1 MTIRRWRTATSR
13 CPGAPPRNARWVGPN
28 RGQDAMPDLVTLA
41 PDVVLRVINGEA
53 LLLKLNAEDVFA
65 LNDTGTRIV
74 QLFAEG
80 RDLDAVLEALHE
92 EYGVERTELRQ
103 AISELVDALRARG
116 LVAVRREAA
125 PNA

>member
-1 MTIRRWRTATSR
+1 V
-13 CPGAPPRNARWVGPN
+13 PE
-28 RGQDAMPDLVTLA
+28 LVTLA

-74 QLFAEG
+74 QLFTEG

-92 EYGVERTELRQ
+92 EYGVERTELRH
-103 AISELVDALRARG
+103 AIRDLVDALRARG